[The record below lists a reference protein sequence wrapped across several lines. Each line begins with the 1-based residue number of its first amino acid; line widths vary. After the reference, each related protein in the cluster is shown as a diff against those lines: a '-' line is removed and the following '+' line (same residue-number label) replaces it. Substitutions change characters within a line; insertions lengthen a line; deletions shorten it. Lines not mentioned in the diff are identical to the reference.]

1 MSERDLKRLLALW
14 ERTLG
19 EGWLDVSEWLRSLP
33 QNSVTAIEQRLLQGD
48 IGGLVQ
54 DVESAALK
62 FAAETQAAY
71 TQAGQSGAAFLDARP
86 GLADKL
92 IRFDASGSRAVQHA
106 RMNQLELVQGL
117 TQETRETV
125 RTVLVEGTRSG
136 ANPRAIARDIRDSIT
151 LTPNQARHVANYRR
165 ALEQGDFSNAL
176 GRELRD
182 ARSDRTL
189 RRASRDGGQ
198 LTEAQ
203 IDAMVERYRKNY
215 VAYRAET
222 IARTESARNVHAGLA
237 ETQRQAIERG
247 DLEAGQL
254 VREWLPG
261 PRTADARAQH
271 QAMAGQMRRV
281 DEPFEA
287 PDGTKLMFPGDPS
300 AGPEHT
306 ANCRCTLAVTFM
318 EIPKGFTANGAK
330 IEEGL
335 PRRDALDESTVY
347 SLTPEEYRSKLIALP
362 GAGSDERR
370 LQSVRDAWDSGTNLP
385 PLDLFMTESGDL
397 YVNDGRHRLLAAMED
412 DRPVL
417 ARIGR
422 AAPGVEHG
430 TERLGR

>member
-1 MSERDLKRLLALW
+1 MSERDLKRLIALW

-19 EGWLDVSEWLRSLP
+19 AGWLDISEWLRGLP
-33 QNSVTAIEQRLLQGD
+33 QNQVSAIEARLVAGD
-48 IGGLVQ
+48 LAGLVA
-54 DVESAALK
+54 DVESAAGA
-62 FAAETQAAY
+62 FAAQTQAAY
-71 TQAGQSGAAFLDARP
+71 TQAGQKGAAFLDAKP

-92 IRFDASGSRAVQHA
+92 IRFDASGSRAVTHA
-106 RMNQLELVQGL
+106 RANQLELVQGL
-117 TQETRETV
+117 TAETRETV
-125 RTVLVEGTRSG
+125 RAVLVEGTRSG
-136 ANPRAIARDIRDSIT
+136 ANPRQIARDIRDSIT

-165 ALEQGDFSNAL
+165 ALEQGDYGDAM

-189 RRASRDGGQ
+189 RRLSRDGGQ

-203 IDAMVERYRKNY
+203 IDAMVARYRKNY
-215 VAYRAET
+215 IAYRAET

-281 DEPFEA
+281 DEPFVA

-306 ANCRCTLAVTFM
+306 ANCRCTIAVTFM
-318 EIPKGFTANGAK
+318 EIPKGFTASGAT
-330 IEEGL
+330 IAEGL
-335 PRRDALDESTVY
+335 PARGEIDESTVY
-347 SLTPEEYRSKLIALP
+347 SLTPEEYRRKLIALP
-362 GAGSDERR
+362 GGGDDTNRMQSIRGAWERG
-370 LQSVRDAWDSGTNLP
+370 VNLP
-385 PLDLFMTESGDL
+385 PVDLAMTEDGEL
-397 YVNDGRHRLLAAMED
+397 YVADGRHRLLLALEE

-422 AAPGVEHG
+422 AAPG
-430 TERLGR
+430 TERGTVRLGG